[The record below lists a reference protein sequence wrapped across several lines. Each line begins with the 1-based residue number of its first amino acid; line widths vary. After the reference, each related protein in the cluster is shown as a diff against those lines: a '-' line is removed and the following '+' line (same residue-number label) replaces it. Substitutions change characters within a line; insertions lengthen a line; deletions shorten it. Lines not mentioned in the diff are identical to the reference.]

1 MLDPPGL
8 RQKTKIIILGC
19 KLKGK
24 MKKKVVFRTDSS
36 GLVMLPLMKFRC
48 GGASW
53 TLKLHYSM
61 EICESPE
68 NVYPGL
74 RIL

>member
-1 MLDPPGL
+1 
-8 RQKTKIIILGC
+8 
-19 KLKGK
+19 